1 MLAGIDRYMTGE
13 NPFSL
18 ALSLII
24 SADRDLIE
32 IISLSLQVSGLSA
45 ALALGLGLPLG
56 AFIATKRFY
65 ARSALI
71 VFFNALLGLP
81 PVVVGLT
88 IYLLLS
94 SNGLLGFANL
104 LYSPTAMVIAQFTL
118 VFPIAVALTI
128 QLLDSL
134 NREYDSFFRSLGLSS
149 TRRIAALLIDGR
161 AGLITIMLACLGRAL
176 SEVGAI
182 IIVGGNINHVTRMMT
197 TAIALETSR
206 GELALAMALGV
217 ILLSTALIINIAS
230 QLLKH
235 HLEKELGYE

>member
-1 MLAGIDRYMTGE
+1 MTTE

-18 ALSLII
+18 ALALIVN
-24 SADRDLIE
+24 ADQDLLE
-32 IISLSLQVSGLSA
+32 IISLSLYVSGLSA
-45 ALALGLGLPLG
+45 CLALLCGLPLG
-56 AFIATKRFY
+56 AFIATHRF
-65 ARSALI
+65 AGRQALI
-71 VFFNALLGLP
+71 VFFNALLSLP

-94 SNGLLGFANL
+94 RNGLFGFANI
-104 LYSPTAMVIAQFTL
+104 LYTPHAMIVAQFIL

-128 QLLDSL
+128 QLLNDL
-134 NREYDSFFRSLGLSS
+134 NHEYDKLFLSLGLSTL
-149 TRRIAALLIDGR
+149 TRIKALLIDGR

-206 GELALAMALGV
+206 GELALAMALGI
-217 ILLSTALIINIAS
+217 ILLTIAIIINMAS
-230 QLLKH
+230 QLLKRH
-235 HLEKELGYE
+235 FDKALGYE